1 MAAVETKA
9 APVASDDKEMLIS
22 GSEACAE
29 ALTLADIDVVT
40 AYPIR
45 PYDTVMQAI
54 AKKIAN
60 GQLVAEY
67 IVAEGEHSQ
76 FEIVKHASTVGA
88 RVFCG
93 SSGVGWMYAMECL
106 TVTPPLRVPMVCMVG
121 NRALDDPGA
130 FGVEHNDALVVR
142 DLGLDADLGRHRAGD
157 ARHHAP
163 RVPDRRGPA
172 GVPAHRDLGR
182 RRLPDAFADHRAGPD
197 PGQGRPIP
205 AAYNRGDLL
214 LHPDNPITVAPQ
226 ANEDWVIEIRRQN
239 DEAMKRASTVIEEA
253 YADFRKVFGR
263 GPENPW
269 FEEYMTEDAD
279 VILVGMGTISLP
291 FKVGI
296 RNMRAQGK
304 KVGLVRP
311 RWFRPFPT
319 DRLVK
324 ALSRAGAIGV
334 IDRDYSFGS
343 PFDSGVV
350 ANEIRAAMYNADK
363 RPPLLS
369 FICGLGGREVTLEDV
384 YKAADMCYAAAA
396 VREVRRQDPLARGAR
411 VATSRADKET
421 DTWPRHSPTRRRSSS
436 PSRASSGSPSRSTS
450 LPGTARARAAS
461 RPSS

>member
-1 MAAVETKA
+1 MAVETKPA
-9 APVASDDKEMLIS
+9 GAVADHKEMLIS

-29 ALTLADIDVVT
+29 ALTLADLDVVT

-60 GQLVAEY
+60 GQLEAEF

-142 DLGLDADLGRHRAGD
+142 DLGWMLIWVDTAQEMLDTTLLAYRIAE
-157 ARHHAP
+157 
-163 RVPDRRGPA
+163 DRRVFLPCAISADGA
-172 GVPAHRDLGR
+172 FLTHSQSICQVPSRNLVDKF
-182 RRLPDAFADHRAGPD
+182 LPRYD
-197 PGQGRPIP
+197 
-205 AAYNRGDLL
+205 RGDLQ

-239 DEAMKRASTVIEEA
+239 DEAMKRATTVIDEA
-253 YADFRKVFGR
+253 YADFREVMGR

-269 FEEYMTEDAD
+269 FEEYMTDDAEI
-279 VILVGMGTISLP
+279 ILIGMGTISLP
-291 FKVGI
+291 MKVGI

-319 DRLVK
+319 ERMVK
-324 ALSRAGAIGV
+324 ALSKASAIGV

-343 PFDSGVV
+343 PFNSGVV
-350 ANEIRAAMYNADK
+350 ANEIRAALYNADK

-384 YKAADMCYAAAA
+384 AKAADMCFAAAKA
-396 VREVRRQDPLARGAR
+396 GKSDPKTHWLGVRE
-411 VATSRADKET
+411 
-421 DTWPRHSPTRRRSSS
+421 
-436 PSRASSGSPSRSTS
+436 
-450 LPGTARARAAS
+450 
-461 RPSS
+461 

>member
-1 MAAVETKA
+1 MAVETKT
-9 APVASDDKEMLIS
+9 APVVANHKEMLIS

-29 ALTLADIDVVT
+29 ALTLADLDVVT

-60 GQLVAEY
+60 GQLIAEY

-106 TVTPPLRVPMVCMVG
+106 VVTPPLRVPMVCMVG

-142 DLGLDADLGRHRAGD
+142 DLGWMLIWVDTAQEMLDTTLLAYRIAE
-157 ARHHAP
+157 
-163 RVPDRRGPA
+163 DRRVFLPIAMSADGA
-172 GVPAHRDLGR
+172 FLTHSQALVQVPSKALVDKF
-182 RRLPDAFADHRAGPD
+182 LPRYD
-197 PGQGRPIP
+197 
-205 AAYNRGDLL
+205 RGDLL

-239 DEAMKRASTVIEEA
+239 DEAMKRASGVIEEA
-253 YADFRKVFGR
+253 YADFRKVMGR
-263 GPENPW
+263 GAEHPW
-269 FEEYMTEDAD
+269 FEEYMTDDAEI
-279 VILVGMGTISLP
+279 ILVGMGTISLP
-291 FKVGI
+291 IKVAI
-296 RNMRAQGK
+296 REMRAKGK

-319 DRLVK
+319 ERMVK
-324 ALSRAGAIGV
+324 ALSRASAIGV

-343 PFDSGVV
+343 PFNSGVV
-350 ANEIRAAMYNADK
+350 ANEIRAALYNADK
-363 RPPLLS
+363 RPPLMS
-369 FICGLGGREVTLEDV
+369 FICGLGGREVTLADV
-384 YKAADMCYAAAA
+384 HKATDMCFAAAKSGKSDPKTHWLG
-396 VREVRRQDPLARGAR
+396 VRE
-411 VATSRADKET
+411 
-421 DTWPRHSPTRRRSSS
+421 
-436 PSRASSGSPSRSTS
+436 
-450 LPGTARARAAS
+450 
-461 RPSS
+461 